1 MSPEQHLA
9 RPHSPL
15 FRAIQKNIE
24 VAGLIDDTVSN
35 TPAKP
40 MPTPVGT
47 LKSRGFFI
55 AGNPPA

>member
-9 RPHSPL
+9 WPHSPL

-35 TPAKP
+35 TPA
-40 MPTPVGT
+40 MPLNDAHFG
-47 LKSRGFFI
+47 GFFM
-55 AGNPPA
+55 PEELSE